1 MDTLPREDVL
11 PHLTSKVS
19 PQLGR
24 GGFGVEGG
32 EEGVE
37 VSKLGGAEEGTE
49 DCRAGDAIEKIR
61 EVYTNTNPGVR
72 GRVRVR
78 VRVRVR
84 IRVWVGDQCRVV
96 LQSGSNRMN
105 QLLCPSLDPYP

>member
-1 MDTLPREDVL
+1 MDTLPREDAL
-11 PHLTSKVS
+11 PHLTSKVG

-49 DCRAGDAIEKIR
+49 DGRAGDAIEKIR

-78 VRVRVR
+78 VRVRVW
-84 IRVWVGDQCRVV
+84 VWDQCRVV

>member
-11 PHLTSKVS
+11 PHLTSKVG

-49 DCRAGDAIEKIR
+49 DCRAGNAIEEIR

-78 VRVRVR
+78 V
-84 IRVWVGDQCRVV
+84 IKEEET
-96 LQSGSNRMN
+96 
-105 QLLCPSLDPYP
+105 LLKSLRWGRADAKVSTWPQGP